1 MAVDTALITQFS
13 NLLHVKAQQMTTRL
27 MGRCQVIPITGENF
41 AYDGVGSLDAKTN
54 NSRNPLIDPQNPDYD
69 RRKLTTDRVLVELI
83 VDNRDVRRM
92 FEDPSSK
99 LVNECMYAIMRK
111 ADKIGITALHASVY
125 TGKDFSTTT
134 TFAADGGTTVDATA
148 GLTFAKLLEVK
159 DNFKKYDVGLDMPE
173 DLLFGITE
181 EEETKMLQLTQLT
194 SRDFTNE
201 YVVDK
206 GKVAKVMGM
215 DVILFGSGAD
225 TPQLAVSSGTR
236 DCFACSTKGLIY
248 GMSKEFAV
256 TVIENHPNYVESTY
270 IRVLGD
276 LGAVRTDGKRVQ
288 KVQTTDVT

>member
-1 MAVDTALITQFS
+1 MALDTVNITQFS
-13 NLLHVKAQQMTTRL
+13 NLLNVKAQQMTTRL
-27 MGRCQVIPITGENF
+27 MGRCQIIPITGENF
-41 AYDGVGSLDAKTN
+41 AYDGVGDLAAKTN
-54 NSRNPLIDPQNPDYD
+54 NSRNPLIDPQNPDYN
-69 RRKLTTDRVLVELI
+69 RRKLTTDRILVELI

-111 ADKIGITALHASVY
+111 SDKVGITALHASVY
-125 TGKDFSTTT
+125 TGKEFGTTT
-134 TFAADGGTTVDATA
+134 TYAADGGQTVDATA
-148 GLTFAKLLEVK
+148 GLTFAKLLEIK

-173 DLLFGITE
+173 DILFGITE
-181 EEETKMLQLTQLT
+181 QEETKMLQLSQLT
-194 SRDFTNE
+194 SRDFTGE

-225 TPQLAVSSGTR
+225 APQLSVSSSVR
-236 DCFACSTKGLIY
+236 DNFACSTKGLIY
-248 GMSKEFAV
+248 GMSKEFSV

-276 LGAVRTDGKRVQ
+276 IGAVRTNGRRVQ
-288 KVQTTDVT
+288 KVQTTAV